1 MLIFTPINANSMDN
15 NVITTIDVEDFKD
28 FSHMIDYVDEDV
40 VAARNLEDISYNNIT
55 IRLNFFLIISCVEG
69 WYRSLRAKSRSKSL
83 DFIQF

>member
-1 MLIFTPINANSMDN
+1 MDN

-55 IRLNFFLIISCVEG
+55 IRLNFFLIIS
-69 WYRSLRAKSRSKSL
+69 LT
-83 DFIQF
+83 

>member
-1 MLIFTPINANSMDN
+1 MDN

-28 FSHMIDYVDEDV
+28 FSHMIDYVNEDV

-69 WYRSLRAKSRSKSL
+69 CIQL
-83 DFIQF
+83 DMNNKTYLLNKDDIFVCRPRY